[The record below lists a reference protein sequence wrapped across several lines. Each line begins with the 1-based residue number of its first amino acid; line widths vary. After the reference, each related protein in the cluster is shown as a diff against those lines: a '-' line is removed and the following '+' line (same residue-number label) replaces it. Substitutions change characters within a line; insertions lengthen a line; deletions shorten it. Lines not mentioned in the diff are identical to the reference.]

1 MWKNKMGSVTDEGGD
16 DPRFCTSQTD
26 ERKERTLTHIK
37 YRVGKRLLRDVRAAM
52 KRNNLACCISQT
64 SMV

>member
-1 MWKNKMGSVTDEGGD
+1 MREATIPDFVHD
-16 DPRFCTSQTD
+16 
-26 ERKERTLTHIK
+26 RKERTLTHIK